1 MSFTT
6 KDSGG
11 EYKHKLTLKEL
22 PNAIWHSNG
31 GKQTGGLKQAFN
43 LGSQSGA
50 NTLATNFDQPHN
62 NIQPYI
68 VVYFWRRTA

>member
-1 MSFTT
+1 MTFTT
-6 KDSGG
+6 SDSGG
-11 EYKHKLTLKEL
+11 EYKHKLSL
-22 PNAIWHSNG
+22 IWHSTSA
-31 GKQTGGLKQAFN
+31 KQTGGLKLAFDAGKN
-43 LGSQSGA
+43 FGI

>member
-1 MSFTT
+1 MSFTANNT
-6 KDSGG
+6 GG
-11 EYKHKLTLKEL
+11 EYSHKLTVNEL
-22 PNAIWHSNG
+22 PNTIWQSSGAI
-31 GKQTGGLKQAFN
+31 QTGGLKLAFDAGKN
-43 LGSQSGA
+43 FGI